1 MLDDCRATRGA
12 LAAVDSID
20 DLTITARAHLAT
32 CLRCQADA
40 AQYRRLRRALRE
52 LAINTTDS
60 RHLGDARPA
69 PEEHRVLAS
78 VFATLDAYDAR
89 LARRA
94 AALGRA
100 AVVVGGLVVAT
111 AGAAG
116 AVVLTRGRRQRLSL
130 AG

>member
-1 MLDDCRATRGA
+1 MLADRLDCRSTRDA
-12 LAAVDSID
+12 LAAIDSID
-20 DLTITARAHLAT
+20 DLGADDRHHLAS
-32 CLRCQADA
+32 CLRCQAAA
-40 AQYRRLRRALRE
+40 AQFRRLRRALRD
-52 LAINTTDS
+52 LD
-60 RHLGDARPA
+60 LGDNDVDARPA
-69 PEEHRVLAS
+69 LEEHRVLAG
-78 VFATLDAYDAR
+78 VFASLDAYDAK

-111 AGAAG
+111 VGAAG